1 MKENYGIKL
10 RCATCGCDDQF
21 EYNDD
26 KSYIKCSFCNREYW
40 GGIEELQDL
49 NEELIDELK
58 EEIQTD
64 ARDYLESKLKEAFKE
79 SKYIKFK

>member
-1 MKENYGIKL
+1 MKENYEIKL

-26 KSYIKCSFCNREYW
+26 KSYIKCSFCNREYR

-64 ARDYLESKLKEAFKE
+64 ARNYLESKLKEAFKE

>member
-1 MKENYGIKL
+1 MKENYEIKL

-64 ARDYLESKLKEAFKE
+64 ARNYLESKLKEAFKE

>member
-1 MKENYGIKL
+1 MKENYEIKL